1 MKGTVNMCDSGPM
14 TRSTT
19 HTPTPDPVELEAES
33 PSTTD
38 RSAALRLAQA
48 TAIGVARGTGSVAKG
63 GARLLG
69 RGYSAAKAGLARN
82 TADGTVRTGDVVT
95 ASSGG
100 GRRLRPILLIGA
112 AVAVVGAG
120 VAAWRLRRPEPA
132 PVADR
137 PPSLRDLDAPDQ
149 AN

>member
-1 MKGTVNMCDSGPM
+1 M

-33 PSTTD
+33 PSATD

-48 TAIGVARGTGSVAKG
+48 TALGVARGTGSIAKG
-63 GARLLG
+63 GGRLLG

-82 TADGTVRTGDVVT
+82 TADGTVRTEDVAA
-95 ASSGG
+95 ASS
-100 GRRLRPILLIGA
+100 GRRLRPILLVGA
-112 AVAVVGAG
+112 AVAVVAAG